1 MSCRKTMQM
10 NNNRSLD
17 VLIVDDE
24 KTALDIVIESIDW
37 DSYNVCAFSATSGEK
52 ALEIITNNS
61 IQMVITDIKMP
72 GMDGLELIRRINSL
86 KRGIICLVMSS
97 YNEFDLVRA
106 AMRLGAVDY
115 IFKPSMMPEDI
126 IQTIQK
132 VREKVQ
138 VESDNA
144 ETIKIANRKEAFRIL
159 LNAKNIISEN
169 QQDLTN
175 QLGIA
180 DAASV
185 YVLHLRIV
193 HYNNKL
199 KNGFSGDYDL
209 LGFTLENTITEIAGK
224 HLSCDVVDLNFHEYI
239 LVSWNVQDDSSLKLF
254 ASELSKDI
262 HKYYG
267 ADIIIG
273 VSSPAANFATIRDL
287 NQQSIV
293 AVDRAEMLQSTI
305 VSYSSDR
312 DGSLNTSVKQA
323 VEYINDN
330 ITNKE
335 LSLQATAKYVG
346 VSASYLSRL
355 FKEKIGINFVDFVTN
370 KKLEKAKELY
380 SNSNMKIYEVAEEL
394 GYSDWHYLYTLYK
407 KKYGHSLSKEK
418 RRNLNI

>member
-1 MSCRKTMQM
+1 MQM

-159 LNAKNIISEN
+159 LSAKNIISEN

-175 QLGIA
+175 QLEIA

-209 LGFTLENTITEIAGK
+209 LGFTFENIITEIAGK

-254 ASELSKDI
+254 AS
-262 HKYYG
+262 
-267 ADIIIG
+267 
-273 VSSPAANFATIRDL
+273 
-287 NQQSIV
+287 
-293 AVDRAEMLQSTI
+293 
-305 VSYSSDR
+305 
-312 DGSLNTSVKQA
+312 
-323 VEYINDN
+323 
-330 ITNKE
+330 
-335 LSLQATAKYVG
+335 
-346 VSASYLSRL
+346 
-355 FKEKIGINFVDFVTN
+355 
-370 KKLEKAKELY
+370 
-380 SNSNMKIYEVAEEL
+380 
-394 GYSDWHYLYTLYK
+394 
-407 KKYGHSLSKEK
+407 
-418 RRNLNI
+418 